1 MNIELAL
8 RRRAERGTVRGADA
22 VWAAAQRRHRH
33 QRPLIAVALILFILV
48 TVAALVVARRPTTDG
63 PAPFVTEVPTPFESR
78 VNGPCPG
85 QQGESAQFTGPAAPS
100 DPCIA
105 VVRSGDDIAIDLFL
119 DGQDVGGFA
128 GQLCAASADSSQAG
142 STHESN
148 GVSYLFGDG
157 TAETRSVRLAFA
169 DGSEVTAETVGFD
182 SVPGG
187 TFWVAS
193 IPDVDAVTA
202 IERLDERGATI
213 PMADPPGELTC
224 P

>member
-1 MNIELAL
+1 MNVELAL
-8 RRRAERGTVRGADA
+8 QRRAERGTVRGADA

-48 TVAALVVARRPTTDG
+48 TVAALVVARRPATEG
-63 PAPFVTEVPTPFESR
+63 PAPFVTEAPKPFDSR
-78 VNGPCPG
+78 ASGPCPG
-85 QQGESAQFTGPAAPS
+85 QQGESAQFTGPAAPA

-105 VVRSGDDIAIDLFL
+105 VVRSGDAIAINLFL
-119 DGQDVGGFA
+119 GGQDVGGFA
-128 GQLCAASADSSQAG
+128 GQICAASVDIGQAG
-142 STHESN
+142 SVRESN
-148 GVSYLFGDG
+148 GVTYLFGDG

-169 DGSEVTAETVGFD
+169 DGSEVTAETVSFD

-202 IERLDERGATI
+202 IERLDQEGATI
-213 PMADPPGELTC
+213 AIAEPTGEVTC

>member
-8 RRRAERGTVRGADA
+8 QRRADRGTVRGADA

-48 TVAALVVARRPTTDG
+48 TVAALVVARQPATEG
-63 PAPFVTEVPTPFESR
+63 PAPFVTELPKPSDSR
-78 VNGPCPG
+78 ASGPCPG
-85 QQGESAQFTGPAAPS
+85 QQGESAQFTGPAAPT
-100 DPCIA
+100 DPCIV
-105 VVRSGDDIAIDLFL
+105 VVRSGDGIAIDLFL
-119 DGQDVGGFA
+119 GGQDVGGFA
-128 GQLCAASADSSQAG
+128 GQLCAANVASGQGG

-148 GVSYLFGDG
+148 GVTYLFGDG
-157 TAETRSVRLAFA
+157 TAETRRVRLAFA
-169 DGSEVTAETVGFD
+169 DGSVAIAETVGFD

-193 IPDVDAVTA
+193 IPGADAVTA
-202 IERLDERGATI
+202 IERLDAQGATI
-213 PMADPPGELTC
+213 AMADPPGELDC